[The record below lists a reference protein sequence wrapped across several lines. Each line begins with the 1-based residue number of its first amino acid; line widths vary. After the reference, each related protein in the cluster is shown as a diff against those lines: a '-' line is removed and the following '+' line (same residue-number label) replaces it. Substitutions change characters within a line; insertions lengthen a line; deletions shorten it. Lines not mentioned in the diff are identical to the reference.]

1 MSDLEREI
9 DRDIYELAEAE
20 LKANLAFSQIES
32 KYRVKHMIMESSGQ
46 FTNEELLA
54 MEEADKEA
62 ESGDKRSVIRKLIDK
77 IIEKIRSFINKFK
90 RIKEDHEIGPDDD
103 VNMPVSED
111 DIRAYIKSA
120 DTITEK
126 LDKVLQAAKGDSK
139 KAYDDALKEYEQAT
153 QNADWLD
160 SISDE
165 VLNAEKNAKAGKKI
179 GHYII
184 KGSIVMAAI
193 AAARKILETGEKVAV
208 LTGEAIA
215 SGAGKAAG
223 ALFGHFKE
231 SDVNVEN
238 EAKNLSSK
246 VNALTGKTGRLE
258 SFFNRVLNRKS
269 KNIGEDQKKKD
280 YDANKAAL
288 DEEGENRTG
297 NVDYKK
303 TAFNKKKDV
312 DLFPWLNQYFNGN
325 LKDLG
330 GFDTPR
336 PNYVNEDRMR
346 KYLVDTNGDI
356 FERISK
362 WAQEDAH
369 SEEYSGDVYL
379 ELADRKINV
388 YSNIAKELKKGTNY
402 FTSRYE
408 FKKDSDGHDTIF
420 TKTDVDLDYRDG
432 VIGRR
437 KTVHVSSGKDIRKA
451 LWGDNVYTAHPE
463 LDIDDDNFGAGWGNK
478 LHNASNSSGSSSG
491 SSSSSGNGG
500 SGSSGGSSGN
510 SSSSSGGNGGS
521 GGSSGSTGGGSS
533 SGNGGSGSSGGS
545 SGNSSSLSSLPKKWA
560 KRLEASTD
568 GGSPI
573 FFDFWGVFFR
583 KGKIEEYKKRQHE
596 LFDAYNKYRNDN
608 GMKPITWGESQARKA
623 LEAMSSNKSV
633 DDNGNAW
640 MYDEDKGK
648 NQNNNNNKKSGK
660 KGSVNY
666 SKNDFITRFYQTKST
681 KDLNSAIDQYIKGAK
696 DNPNIQDVDDN
707 KIHGIPV
714 KYIRANFGKELG
726 NGKDRKSE
734 FFNEFKSKID
744 NNKSLNGSKE
754 VGNLVDTVKKNGLVW
769 LQRNLN
775 EYKESHN
782 ASVRTAY
789 NTLIQTMKHYGW
801 HESYAL

>member
-77 IIEKIRSFINKFK
+77 IIEKIRSFLNKFK

-139 KAYDDALKEYEQAT
+139 KAYDEALKEYEQAT

-432 VIGRR
+432 IIGRR

-478 LHNASNSSGSSSG
+478 LHNTSNSSGSSSS

-633 DDNGNAW
+633 DDRGNAW
-640 MYDEDKGK
+640 VYDEDKGK
-648 NQNNNNNKKSGK
+648 SSTSKKNNGSQTVDGGKNK
-660 KGSVNY
+660 
-666 SKNDFITRFYQTKST
+666 FILKFYQTKST
-681 KDLNSAIDQYIKGAK
+681 NDLVKDLTTYIKEAQEK
-696 DNPNIQDVDDN
+696 NVSNVDEN
-707 KIHGIPV
+707 NVYGISVNSIKADFPTD
-714 KYIRANFGKELG
+714 Y
-726 NGKDRKSE
+726 NGGDRKQRFISSFE
-734 FFNEFKSKID
+734 EKLKSD
-744 NNKSLNGSKE
+744 NSLNGAKGIDSLITKAKSNGLKWE
-754 VGNLVDTVKKNGLVW
+754 KADLDEYRNSSNGTVKKACNIMISTMQRFGWKEDYL
-769 LQRNLN
+769 LQ
-775 EYKESHN
+775 
-782 ASVRTAY
+782 
-789 NTLIQTMKHYGW
+789 
-801 HESYAL
+801 

>member
-77 IIEKIRSFINKFK
+77 IIEKIRSFLNKFK

-160 SISDE
+160 NISDE

-258 SFFNRVLNRKS
+258 SFFNKVLNRKS
-269 KNIGEDQKKKD
+269 KNMDEDQKKKD

-325 LKDLG
+325 LRDLG
-330 GFDTPR
+330 GYDTPR
-336 PNYVNEDRMR
+336 PNYVNEDQMK
-346 KYLVDTNGDI
+346 KYLIDTNVGVLGKLAKFTQATESVNDCDYM
-356 FERISK
+356 
-362 WAQEDAH
+362 A
-369 SEEYSGDVYL
+369 GDVYL
-379 ELADRKINV
+379 EDTRQAVYNHIKDQLNKGINH
-388 YSNIAKELKKGTNY
+388 
-402 FTSRYE
+402 FTSNYE
-408 FKKDSDGHDTIF
+408 FKKDADGHDTIF
-420 TKTDVDLDYRDG
+420 AKQDGTLDFQKHKL
-432 VIGRR
+432 GRTT
-437 KTVHVSSGKDIRKA
+437 TVHVKAGEDIRKA
-451 LWGDNVYTAHPE
+451 MWGDDFYDQNHFD
-463 LDIDDDNFGAGWGNK
+463 LDDDSDNFGAQSQASSTSAAN
-478 LHNASNSSGSSSG
+478 NNNSSTPPASNNNSNGSSGS
-491 SSSSSGNGG
+491 GN
-500 SGSSGGSSGN
+500 SSGGSSG
-510 SSSSSGGNGGS
+510 GNS
-521 GGSSGSTGGGSS
+521 GGSTSNMKTTALSKLPSKWEKRIKAS
-533 SGNGGSGSSGGS
+533 FNGG
-545 SGNSSSLSSLPKKWA
+545 
-560 KRLEASTD
+560 T
-568 GGSPI
+568 PI
-573 FFDFWGVFFR
+573 FFDFWGVFFKKGKLEDYR
-583 KGKIEEYKKRQHE
+583 KGQHE
-596 LFDAYNKYRNDN
+596 LFDAYNNYRKDN
-608 GMKPITWGESQARKA
+608 GMKPVAWGESQARKA
-623 LEAMSSNKSV
+623 LEAMSSNKRI

-666 SKNDFITRFYQTKST
+666 SKSDFITKFYQTKST

-789 NTLIQTMKHYGW
+789 NTLIETMKHYGW

>member
-46 FTNEELLA
+46 FTNEEILA

-77 IIEKIRSFINKFK
+77 IIEKIRSFLNKFK

-139 KAYDDALKEYEQAT
+139 KAYDEALKEYEQAT

-193 AAARKILETGEKVAV
+193 AAARKILETGENVAV

-288 DEEGENRTG
+288 DEEGENRAG

-463 LDIDDDNFGAGWGNK
+463 LDIDDDNFGAGWGNQ
-478 LHNASNSSGSSSG
+478 LHNASNSSGSSSS

-510 SSSSSGGNGGS
+510 SSSSSGGNGSS
-521 GGSSGSTGGGSS
+521 GGSSGSAGGGSS

-608 GMKPITWGESQARKA
+608 GMKPIIWGESQARKA

-633 DDNGNAW
+633 DDRGNAW
-640 MYDEDKGK
+640 VYDEDKGK
-648 NQNNNNNKKSGK
+648 SSTSKKNNKSQNVDGGK
-660 KGSVNY
+660 NK
-666 SKNDFITRFYQTKST
+666 FILKFYQTKST
-681 KDLNSAIDQYIKGAK
+681 NDLVKDLTTYIKEAQEKNVSNVDENNVYGISV
-696 DNPNIQDVDDN
+696 NNIKVDFPTD
-707 KIHGIPV
+707 
-714 KYIRANFGKELG
+714 Y
-726 NGKDRKSE
+726 NGGDRKQRFISSFE
-734 FFNEFKSKID
+734 EKLKSD
-744 NNKSLNGSKE
+744 NSLNGAKGIDSLITKAKSNGLKWE
-754 VGNLVDTVKKNGLVW
+754 KADLDEYRNSSNGTVKKACNIMISTMQRFGWKEDYL
-769 LQRNLN
+769 LQ
-775 EYKESHN
+775 
-782 ASVRTAY
+782 
-789 NTLIQTMKHYGW
+789 
-801 HESYAL
+801 

>member
-179 GHYII
+179 GSYVI
-184 KGSIVMAAI
+184 KGSLVMAAI
-193 AAARKILETGEKVAV
+193 TAARKILETGEKVAT

-231 SDVNVEN
+231 SDVNIEN

-246 VNALTGKTGRLE
+246 VSTITGKTGRLE
-258 SFFNRVLNRKS
+258 TFFNKVLNRKS
-269 KNIGEDQKKKD
+269 ENIDRDQKKKD
-280 YDANKAAL
+280 YDANKEAL

-325 LKDLG
+325 LRDLG
-330 GFDTPR
+330 GYDTPR
-336 PNYVNEDRMR
+336 PNYVNEDQMK
-346 KYLVDTNGDI
+346 KYLIDTNGDI

-451 LWGDNVYTAHPE
+451 LWGDNVYTAHSE
-463 LDIDDDNFGAGWGNK
+463 LDIDDDNFGAGWGNQ
-478 LHNASNSSGSSSG
+478 LHNASNSSGSSS
-491 SSSSSGNGG
+491 SSS
-500 SGSSGGSSGN
+500 
-510 SSSSSGGNGGS
+510 
-521 GGSSGSTGGGSS
+521 SS

-583 KGKIEEYKKRQHE
+583 KGKIEEYRKRQHE
-596 LFDAYNKYRNDN
+596 LFDAYNNYRKDN
-608 GMKPITWGESQARKA
+608 GMKPVAWGESQARKA
-623 LEAMSSNKSV
+623 LEAMSSNKRI

-648 NQNNNNNKKSGK
+648 NQNNKNNKKSGK

-696 DNPNIQDVDDN
+696 DDTNIQDVDDN

-754 VGNLVDTVKKNGLVW
+754 VGNLVDTVRKNGLVW

-775 EYKESHN
+775 EYRDSHN

-789 NTLIQTMKHYGW
+789 NTLIETMKHYGW